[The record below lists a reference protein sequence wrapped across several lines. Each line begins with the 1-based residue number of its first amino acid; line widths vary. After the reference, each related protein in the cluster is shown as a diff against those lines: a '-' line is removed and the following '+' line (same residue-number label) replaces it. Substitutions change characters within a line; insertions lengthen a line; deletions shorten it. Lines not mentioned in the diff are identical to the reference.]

1 MHKIKNKKV
10 QNKTNVLNEEY
21 IMITD
26 IQEKQKNKKY
36 GDMSQKKL
44 QNINKNEDETVTE
57 DI

>member
-44 QNINKNEDETVTE
+44 QNINKIEEETVIE
-57 DI
+57 DM